1 MQPET
6 KVKPEAIDHP
16 SHYRAESGI
25 EVIDVIEDMGLG
37 WGFCIGNA
45 IKYIAR
51 AGEKVPQGKT
61 KTEATIEDLKK
72 ALWYLNRANNDRGA
86 RVLECPIIELN
97 EIAEAWTL
105 TEKRYVAIQQIVYM
119 AIGNGVRQS
128 LNAAITAI
136 EDEVTE
142 LEKQ

>member
-6 KVKPEAIDHP
+6 EAKPEAIDHP

-25 EVIDVIEDMGLG
+25 EVIDVIVDMGLG

-45 IKYIAR
+45 VKYIAR

-72 ALWYLNRANNDRGA
+72 AIWYLDRASKDMGPRI
-86 RVLECPIIELN
+86 LECPAISLN
-97 EIAEAWTL
+97 EIMDAWSMSTG
-105 TEKRYVAIQQIVYM
+105 RYVAIQQIVYM
-119 AIGNGVRQS
+119 AIGNAVPTS
-128 LNAAITAI
+128 LNRAICSI
-136 EDEVTE
+136 EDEITE